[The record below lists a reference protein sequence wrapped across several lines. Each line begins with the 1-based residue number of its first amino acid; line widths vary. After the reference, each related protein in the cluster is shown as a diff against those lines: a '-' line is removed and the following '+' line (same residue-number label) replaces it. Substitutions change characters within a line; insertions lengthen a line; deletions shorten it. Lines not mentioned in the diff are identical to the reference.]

1 MNRLPRLLRIA
12 GCVLVLTLAA
22 HAQTPAAASG
32 ASTPTQHDRRNA
44 AKAYLVGAHAIEDRD
59 THAAFDAFSKAAAL
73 DPTNEDYKNAVM
85 IAKTHFVTDLIQQAE
100 KARILGND
108 DVVHARLAEAF
119 AVDPTNPIV
128 AQHIGDIAELS
139 DTSLKTDDITSSI
152 ADAIRLEPTPGK
164 RSFHVRADGVTLLRQ
179 VLTAY
184 GITPSF
190 DSSVT
195 PQPVRFDVDN
205 VDFQQAEQLLQ
216 LESDTFFV
224 PLDPHRVLVAKDTK
238 QNRQEF
244 ERLLLE
250 TFYLPGLNAQE
261 LTDVG
266 NLARNVLDVT
276 QVAADPGQNTLT
288 VRGPEAKLAMLNRTL
303 KGLMDGRSQLLLE
316 VRIYEITRM
325 RTVDAG
331 VQVPQQ
337 FNAFNL
343 NSQIQQVLNGNQSL
357 IQQIV
362 SSGLANAND
371 LEAIAAIL
379 LASGQISNSI
389 LTQPFAVFGGGLTAT
404 GVTLG
409 TPTLNLALNSSDS
422 RAIDQLQLHL
432 QDQETGDIMVG
443 THYPIIQSSYSNLT
457 GSGVNIPGLNS
468 AGVSSQLAALGLNTS
483 SLNQQ
488 TIPQVQY
495 EDIGLDLKAT
505 PSIHRDQSVFLKL
518 DVKLKALGGTSINDI
533 PILTN
538 RQFTAALDLKDGASA
553 LVTSNLTTQEANA
566 VNGLPGLSE
575 IPGLQSTTN
584 KNVQKSYDELVV
596 LITPHVVR
604 LPHPSGASQVMFIP
618 RHQ

>member
-1 MNRLPRLLRIA
+1 MSRLLRIA
-12 GCVLVLTLAA
+12 ACALALTLAT
-22 HAQTPAAASG
+22 HAQTPAPASG
-32 ASTPTQHDRRNA
+32 PSTPTQHDRRNA
-44 AKAYLVGAHAIEDRD
+44 TKAYLAGARAIEDRD

-73 DPTNEDYKNAVM
+73 DPTNQDYKNAVE
-85 IAKTHFVTDLIQQAE
+85 IAKAHFVTDLIQQAE
-100 KARILGND
+100 KARILGNN
-108 DVVHARLAEAF
+108 DVVHARLAEAL

-128 AQHIGDIAELS
+128 AQHMGDIAEFT
-139 DTSLKTDDITSSI
+139 DTSVKTDDITSTI

-195 PQPVRFDVDN
+195 PKPVRFDVDY

-238 QNRQEF
+238 QNRLEF

-261 LTDVG
+261 LTDVS

-276 QVAADPGQNTLT
+276 QVAANPGQNTLT

-303 KGLMDGRSQLLLE
+303 KGLMDGRSQVLLE
-316 VRIYEITRM
+316 VRIYEITRT
-325 RTVDAG
+325 RTVDVG
-331 VQVPQQ
+331 VQLPQQ

-379 LASGQISNSI
+379 LASGQISSSI
-389 LTQPFAVFGGGLTAT
+389 LSQPFAVFGGGLTAT

-443 THYPIIQSSYSNLT
+443 THYPIIQSNYSNLT

-495 EDIGLDLKAT
+495 QDLGLQLKTT

-518 DVKLKALGGTSINDI
+518 DVKLQALSGTSINDI
-533 PILTN
+533 PVLSN

-566 VNGLPGLSE
+566 VSGLPGLSE

-596 LITPHVVR
+596 LITPHVIR
-604 LPHPSGASQVMFIP
+604 LPHPGGASRVMFIP
-618 RHQ
+618 THQ

>member
-1 MNRLPRLLRIA
+1 MSSLLRIA
-12 GCVLVLTLAA
+12 ACALFLTLAA
-22 HAQTPAAASG
+22 HAQTPEP
-32 ASTPTQHDRRNA
+32 STPSQHDRQA
-44 AKAYLVGAHAIEDRD
+44 ATKAYLAGAHAIEARD

-73 DPTNEDYKNAVM
+73 DPTNQDYKNAVV
-85 IAKTHFVTDLIQQAE
+85 IAKAHFVTDLIQQAE
-100 KARILGND
+100 KARILGNN
-108 DVVHARLAEAF
+108 DVVRARLTEAL

-128 AQHIGDIAELS
+128 AQHMGDIAQLS
-139 DTSLKTDDITSSI
+139 NTPLKTDDISSTI
-152 ADAIRLEPTPGK
+152 TDAIRLEPKPGK
-164 RSFHVRADGVTLLRQ
+164 QSFHVRADGLTLLRQ
-179 VLTAY
+179 VLSAY

-195 PQPVRFDVDN
+195 PQSVRLDVDD
-205 VDFQQAEQLLQ
+205 VDFQQAQQLLQ
-216 LESDTFFV
+216 LETDTFFV

-238 QNRQEF
+238 QNRDQF
-244 ERLLLE
+244 ERFVLE
-250 TFYLPGLNAQE
+250 TFYLPGLNPQE

-276 QVAADPGQNTLT
+276 QIAPNPGQNTLT
-288 VRGPEAKLAMLNRTL
+288 VRGPEAKLAMLKRTL
-303 KGLMDGRSQLLLE
+303 TGLMDGRSQLLLE

-325 RTVDAG
+325 RTTDVG

-379 LASGQISNSI
+379 LASGQISSSI
-389 LTQPFAVFGGGLTAT
+389 LSQPFAVFGGGLTAT

-443 THYPIIQSSYSNLT
+443 THFPIIQSSYSNLT
-457 GSGVNIPGLNS
+457 GSGVNIPGLNT

-495 EDIGLDLKAT
+495 EDLGLQLKAT
-505 PSIHRDQSVFLKL
+505 PYIHRDQSVFLKL
-518 DVKLKALGGTSINDI
+518 DVKLQALGGTSINDI

-538 RQFTAALDLKDGASA
+538 RQFTADLDLKDGASA
-553 LVTSNLTTQEANA
+553 LVTSNLSTQEANA
-566 VNGLPGLSE
+566 VSGLPGLSE

-604 LPHPSGASQVMFIP
+604 LPHPSGASQVMLLP
-618 RHQ
+618 RH

>member
-1 MNRLPRLLRIA
+1 MSRLLRIA
-12 GCVLVLTLAA
+12 ACAFVLILAA
-22 HAQTPAAASG
+22 HAKTPAQTPG
-32 ASTPTQHDRRNA
+32 PPTPSQHDRRA
-44 AKAYLVGAHAIEDRD
+44 ATKAYLAGAHAIEERD
-59 THAAFDAFSKAAAL
+59 THAAFDSFSKAAAL
-73 DPTNEDYKNAVM
+73 DPTNQDYKNAVE
-85 IAKTHFVTDLIQQAE
+85 IAKAHFVTDLIQQAE
-100 KARILGND
+100 KARILGNN
-108 DVVHARLAEAF
+108 DVVRARLTEAL
-119 AVDPTNPIV
+119 AVDPTSPIV
-128 AQHIGDIAELS
+128 AEHMDDIAQLS
-139 DTSLKTDDITSSI
+139 NAPLKTDAISSTI

-164 RSFHVRADGVTLLRQ
+164 QSFHVRADGLTLLRQ

-195 PQPVRFDVDN
+195 PQSVRLDVDD
-205 VDFQQAEQLLQ
+205 VDFQQAQQLVQ
-216 LESDTFFV
+216 LETDTFFV

-238 QNRQEF
+238 QNRAEF
-244 ERLLLE
+244 ERFLLE
-250 TFYLPGLNAQE
+250 TFYLPGLNPQE

-276 QVAADPGQNTLT
+276 QIAPNPGQNTLT
-288 VRGPEAKLAMLNRTL
+288 VRGPEAKLAMLRRTL
-303 KGLMDGRSQLLLE
+303 TGLMDGRSQLLLE

-325 RTVDAG
+325 RTTDVG

-379 LASGQISNSI
+379 LASGQVSSSI
-389 LTQPFAVFGGGLTAT
+389 LSQPFAVFGGGLTAT

-457 GSGVNIPGLNS
+457 GSGVNIPGLNT

-495 EDIGLDLKAT
+495 EDLGLQLKAT
-505 PSIHRDQSVFLKL
+505 PYIHRDQSVFLKL
-518 DVKLKALGGTSINDI
+518 DVKLQALGGTSINDI

-538 RQFTAALDLKDGASA
+538 RQFTADLDLKDGASA
-553 LVTSNLTTQEANA
+553 LVTSNLSTQEANA
-566 VNGLPGLSE
+566 VSGLPGLSE

-604 LPHPSGASQVMFIP
+604 LPHPSGASQVMLLP
-618 RHQ
+618 RH